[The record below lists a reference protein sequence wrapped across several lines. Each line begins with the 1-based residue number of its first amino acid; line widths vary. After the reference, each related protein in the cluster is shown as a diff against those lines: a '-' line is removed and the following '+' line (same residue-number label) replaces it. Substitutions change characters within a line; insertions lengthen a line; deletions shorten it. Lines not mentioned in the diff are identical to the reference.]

1 MSDLLGDL
9 SATQRLEATMW
20 ARFEEAAAKVGCPV
34 DQIRPYFQMALNTCR
49 PDGLRPDLKGQKA
62 VGPMPEQE
70 VLQAQYRVALFELLK
85 CLDAKRLEETFAQL
99 VRDA

>member
-9 SATQRLEATMW
+9 SAIERLEATLW
-20 ARFEEAAAKVGCPV
+20 ARFEEAAVKVRCPV
-34 DQIRPYFQMALNTCR
+34 DQIRCYFQMAVNTCR
-49 PDGLRPDLKGQKA
+49 PDGVRSDLTGQK

-70 VLQAQYRVALFELLK
+70 VLEARYRVALTELLE
-85 CLDAKRLEETFAQL
+85 CLDTKRLEETFAQL